1 MIRPLLHLTPPHGY
15 LGDPN
20 GLVER
25 DGLLHAYYQ
34 WTPDAVAFGRMHW
47 GHAVSR
53 DLVTWEHR
61 GAALIPGD
69 ALDVDGCWSGCAAT
83 TPDGEP
89 VFLYTAAAE
98 GRQRPRLA
106 VPTDG
111 TLDVL
116 VPAPGV
122 LAEPPAEGIED
133 FRDPFVWDGDDGRRM
148 ALVSVLP
155 GRGPA
160 VLTYAEHGDGWRLE
174 AIADRSV
181 LVGVPGRVWECASV
195 LPLGDRW
202 VVVLSVVEGDGA
214 DAELSVWAV
223 TLDRPPGPGA
233 TALWSGRLDLGQRF
247 YAALPWRSADGRWTV
262 LGWIRTQD
270 DEAGAIDG
278 WTGCLSLPRELVL
291 DGDRVR
297 LVPAAGLRE
306 SVRWLPWVGASVV
319 SGDSEVP
326 AADEASAVAGEASAV
341 AAVAGEAPVCAEI
354 VVETGP
360 DGILRLGGAGE
371 DDPELVVPVGAL
383 VDERTTVRVVFD
395 AGVVEAFGPLCAYS
409 ATRLALPAI
418 ASVHADGGAL
428 VISQHVL
435 APTSRADT

>member
-1 MIRPLLHLTPPHGY
+1 MTRPLLHLTPPHGY

-34 WTPDAVAFGRMHW
+34 WTPDATVFGRMHW

-61 GAALIPGD
+61 GAALSPRD
-69 ALDVDGCWSGCAAT
+69 TLDGDGCWSGCAAT

-106 VPTDG
+106 VPADG

-116 VPAPGV
+116 VPAPDV

-148 ALVSVLP
+148 TLVSVLP

-160 VLTYAEHGDGWRLE
+160 VLTYAEHEDDWRL
-174 AIADRSV
+174 ATIADRSV
-181 LVGVPGRVWECASV
+181 LPGVPGRVWECASV
-195 LPLGDRW
+195 LPMGGRW
-202 VVVLSVVEGDGA
+202 IVILSVVDGDGA
-214 DAELSVWAV
+214 DAELSVWGV
-223 TLDRPPGPGA
+223 TLDRPPGPDA
-233 TALWSGRLDLGQRF
+233 TALWSGRLDLGRRF

-270 DEAGAIDG
+270 DEAGPIDG

-297 LVPAAGLRE
+297 LTPAAALRE
-306 SVRWLPWVGASVV
+306 PVRRAAWAAS
-319 SGDSEVP
+319 
-326 AADEASAVAGEASAV
+326 AAD
-341 AAVAGEAPVCAEI
+341 EAPVCAEI
-354 VVETGP
+354 VVDTGP
-360 DGILRLGGAGE
+360 DGILRLGGAGHGG
-371 DDPELVVPVGAL
+371 PELVVPVGAL

-395 AGVVEAFGPLCAYS
+395 AGVVEAFGPLGAYS

-418 ASVHADGGAL
+418 ASVHADRGA
-428 VISQHVL
+428 VVVSQHVL
-435 APTSRADT
+435 TPASPR